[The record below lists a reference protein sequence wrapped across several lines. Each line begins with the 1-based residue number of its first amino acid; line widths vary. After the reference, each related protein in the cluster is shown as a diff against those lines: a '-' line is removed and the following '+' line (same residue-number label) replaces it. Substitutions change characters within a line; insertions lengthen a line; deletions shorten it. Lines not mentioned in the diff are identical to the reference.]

1 MQKKIEKIW
10 PLQVYLIFRLLE
22 IGKWPKPSLLI
33 VSDIGDILEFSYH
46 QKKFNGLPNLNMLP
60 HKRHKNI
67 YALEHQGAIYF
78 LSTDEKQRVIKY
90 DIVGKKHRRIPKSN
104 FPIAN
109 TCNSHSNS
117 PITFETCTRTYGVRI
132 MDHYWIILGQ
142 KDGSLMAE
150 TSLWSIKKEKWIAGP
165 NFQAG

>member
-1 MQKKIEKIW
+1 MIIYAKKIQKIW

-33 VSDIGDILEFSYH
+33 VSDMGDILEISYH

-60 HKRHKNI
+60 HKPHKNI

-78 LSTDEKQRVIKY
+78 LSTDEKLDVIKY
-90 DIVGKKHRRIPKSN
+90 DIVGKKHKRIHNN
-104 FPIAN
+104 FPVASLDHCLN
-109 TCNSHSNS
+109 
-117 PITFETCTRTYGVRI
+117 FETCTRTYGVRI

-142 KDGSLMAE
+142 KDGGLRAE
-150 TSLWSIKKEKWIAGP
+150 TNLWSIKKEKWIAGP